1 VGKRPKKVSVLAELG
16 HNIKH
21 NQIGSRRASIYL
33 QFFAFSATHWLNM
46 VSDFGCFSR
55 FWASLVVVALVG
67 MSEKGKM
74 FGFHFFFANFWTS
87 D

>member
-1 VGKRPKKVSVLAELG
+1 
-16 HNIKH
+16 
-21 NQIGSRRASIYL
+21 
-33 QFFAFSATHWLNM
+33 M

>member
-1 VGKRPKKVSVLAELG
+1 
-16 HNIKH
+16 
-21 NQIGSRRASIYL
+21 
-33 QFFAFSATHWLNM
+33 M

-74 FGFHFFFANFWTS
+74 FGGGWVMFGGGWGGFGNGI
-87 D
+87 